1 MRQTIEDFCSQIL
14 ELDRGIRFAGIA
26 NKDGQLVGHAYRKG
40 LLPLLTEKETE
51 ISVLQSVIRSSTR
64 RSLEKK
70 LGRTLFSYTR
80 YEKVKRATIP
90 LKSVSGQQQILM
102 VSFDLDVVDPEPIIM
117 DEILPLLDGLVL

>member
-1 MRQTIEDFCSQIL
+1 LRRAIEDFCSQIL
-14 ELDRGIRFAGIA
+14 KLDRGIRFAGIA
-26 NKDGQLVGHAYRKG
+26 NEDGQMVGHAYRNG

-70 LGRTLFSYTR
+70 LGRILFSYTR

-90 LKSVSGQQQILM
+90 LKNDIGQLQVLM
-102 VSFDLDVVDPEPIIM
+102 VSFDLNVDPEPIIM
-117 DEILPLLDGLVL
+117 EEILPLLDGLVI